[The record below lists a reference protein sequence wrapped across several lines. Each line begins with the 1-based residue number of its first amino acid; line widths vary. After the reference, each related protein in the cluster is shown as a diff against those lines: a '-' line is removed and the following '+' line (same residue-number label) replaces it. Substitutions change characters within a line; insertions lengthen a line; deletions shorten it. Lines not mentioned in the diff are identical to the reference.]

1 MVTMWIQKD
10 IHVPIPSQQK
20 RAEFSGINHCFFIR

>member
-10 IHVPIPSQQK
+10 IHVHIKSQQK
-20 RAEFSGINHCFFIR
+20 KSGI